1 MSTAWDLAIS
11 KWSQAGPAEPFYFYL
26 QLCPLVHYQHRHAIR
41 CRKPEFV
48 ECDHHAVANSAAD
61 ETPANLV
68 LVSGNADIVGRADLW
83 VHTLNASIT
92 WSMAGCARF
101 FTFTQS
107 LDRPA

>member
-26 QLCPLVHYQHRHAIR
+26 QLCPLVHYQHPHAIR

-68 LVSGNADIVGRADLW
+68 WSRVMRTSSVGRILW

-92 WSMAGCARF
+92 WSVAGRASVLVPQTR
-101 FTFTQS
+101 
-107 LDRPA
+107 